1 MQFCQKSNYLKLNF
15 FDHILKFNSVLSKGK
30 NTDSELLTQVNFEH
44 FHNIAINSE
53 NLLNFELYKKKSS
66 TFIFWLMKCSL
77 GVLWIVNFV
86 TVNVESTF
94 FEVNKDRQI
103 PNHSW
108 NESF

>member
-53 NLLNFELYKKKSS
+53 NLLNFELCKKVIYSY
-66 TFIFWLMKCSL
+66 FLLMKCSL